1 MLVLLVADEEL
12 PGRCTQLLRNFCLVK
27 LKVLLWYCCDNTLG
41 PWGH

>member
-27 LKVLLWYCCDNTLG
+27 VLLWYCCDNTLG